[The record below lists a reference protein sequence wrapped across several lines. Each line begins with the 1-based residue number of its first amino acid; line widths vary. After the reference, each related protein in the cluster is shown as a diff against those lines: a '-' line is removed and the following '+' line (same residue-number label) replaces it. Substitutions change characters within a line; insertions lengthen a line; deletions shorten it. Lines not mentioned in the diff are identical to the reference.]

1 MTLFLI
7 LVLYAALVLIWIVC
21 FSFLILMTYGLVT
34 TRAPYVPIPQYVV
47 DEVKKVMPL
56 KAGDTFYD
64 LGSGDGRVI
73 ATLAMA
79 YPQAIAIGV
88 EKSPLPYLLTQIRFL
103 RMRVKNAKTLFK
115 SFFHVPL
122 NDATHIFVYLFPEVM
137 EKLLPKFE
145 AELKGGTRVI
155 SCDFPF
161 KTRKPQ
167 ETIPVGTGS
176 RKHTLYVYEF

>member
-1 MTLFLI
+1 MTLFFI
-7 LVLYAALVLIWIVC
+7 LALYALLVFVWFIC
-21 FSFLILMTYGLVT
+21 FAFLLLMTYGLFT

-56 KAGDTFYD
+56 KAGDKFYD

-73 ATLAMA
+73 AGMGAA
-79 YPQAIAIGV
+79 YPQASAIGV
-88 EKSPLPYLLTQIRFL
+88 EKSPLPYLLTRFRFW
-103 RMRVKNAKTLFK
+103 RMRVKNARTLFK
-115 SFFHVPL
+115 SFFDVPL
-122 NDATHIFVYLFPEVM
+122 HDATHIFVYLFPEVM

-145 AELKGGTRVI
+145 AELKSGTRVV

-161 KTRKPQ
+161 KNKEPV
-167 ETIPVGTGS
+167 ETHTAGKGK